1 MAIATRETPFR
12 VLLIALP
19 SFWINS
25 AHLTAGLT
33 KLEEQVSTSFIP
45 SVCALPVAA
54 NCIRRDPR
62 PEMGANEEMTTEMPK
77 GNNST
82 MVVARL
88 SY

>member
-1 MAIATRETPFR
+1 MAIATRENPFR

-33 KLEEQVSTSFIP
+33 KLEERVCDRIHSVSVRVAPT
-45 SVCALPVAA
+45 ALG
-54 NCIRRDPR
+54 RDPR
-62 PEMGANEEMTTEMPK
+62 PEMGANGKMTREMPK